1 MTHRQPDPT
10 CGYDPY
16 FVRAFGKLYEVVFSQ
31 GRLSMVAVHVA
42 RPGRYERP
50 RVIYYTADG
59 AMPEKGRAAEVV
71 ACIFSERARCRRDAT
86 VEDADQ
92 RRARITRENEAMAVR
107 KVEIEVNERQRKS
120 ALVLRLLSTGGF
132 DNEEQRLVAIYDA
145 IKADGP
151 RF

>member
-10 CGYDPY
+10 RGHDPY
-16 FVRAFGKLYEVVFSQ
+16 YVRAFGKLYEVVFTQ
-31 GRLSMVAVHVA
+31 GRLYTVEVHVA

-59 AMPEKGRAAEVV
+59 TMPKKGRAAEVV
-71 ACIFSERARCRRDAT
+71 ACIFSERARCRLNAT

-107 KVEIEVNERQRKS
+107 KVEIEANERQRKS
-120 ALVLRLLSTGGF
+120 AVVLRLLYNGGF

-145 IKADGP
+145 IKADGR